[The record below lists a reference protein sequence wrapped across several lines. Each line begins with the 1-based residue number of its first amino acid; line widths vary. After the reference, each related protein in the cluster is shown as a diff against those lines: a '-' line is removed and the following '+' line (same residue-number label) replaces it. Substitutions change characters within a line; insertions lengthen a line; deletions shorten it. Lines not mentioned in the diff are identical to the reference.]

1 MKKVKIRRMEKSEET
16 YKVDFPSDRVELV
29 KEARRFLE
37 DGFAK
42 ARELHMKGAT
52 GREVLTCLTSLI
64 DDLLRGVIKGLLE
77 DDTGNHPL
85 FTVLAVGGYGRGEL
99 SPGSDIDILLL
110 CENPLS
116 KSVKEQIEKLV
127 YPLWDLKLDLG
138 YSVRDTDGCVE
149 LAQKDFTVLTSLM
162 DMRLIHGNGEAVE
175 KLWERLRDDVFPKTT
190 DVFIK
195 DHIKRVKERRRRY
208 GESIFILEPNIKESP
223 GGLRDLHSALW
234 TAKVVNRVRRT
245 EELIEAEVISSRDW
259 ARVESAMDF
268 LWTIRNE
275 LHFQA
280 GRKED
285 RLTFNNQERMALF
298 LNYRDKGSVRAVE
311 QFMRDY
317 YLHADAIRH
326 FTNHLF
332 EESLSAISS
341 GTGEIKLEN
350 GLVLSKGELSA
361 VDIDTHLESAEKI
374 LNIFNAAHRYKARLS
389 PSLLHEIYKRRTD
402 GKINFI
408 VDENSAKAFFK
419 IFAEK
424 DGVSLLLEDMHEA
437 GMLGLFLPEFEA
449 LRRQVQHDAYHIYT
463 TDMHSIFTVR
473 ELENI
478 RNERLK
484 DELPLLTE
492 VASQIEDWQLLLL
505 AGLLHDIGK
514 GFGKGHAERGA
525 SMMPAIARRLGLSD
539 EQADTLHFLV
549 KNHLEMA
556 QVSQKRDL
564 SDPSLINR
572 FAKLIGDEER
582 LKMLALLT
590 VADQKAVGPEGFNE
604 WKRALML
611 DLFLKTL
618 RAMEKGAELWAELP
632 AGREKTIKSLAEK
645 VENIIGSERFAYNL
659 KAMPQR
665 FFLTR
670 KADTLARYL
679 ILLEKLTKTDTLVC
693 EHVNDIDNK
702 NTEFVLSTWD
712 APGLFYKIAGV
723 LSFHGVNI
731 LSADIYTRAD
741 GAVLDIFRLNDPA
754 GDVVDESKWKNI
766 ESDLREAFQG
776 KLDAAERLKKRRKP
790 TLTLKRMP
798 YKPPRVE
805 FDLESSDSC
814 SIIEVYAHDRV
825 GLLFDIT
832 YALAE
837 MGLDIDRAII
847 ATEVD
852 QAADVFYVKNSK
864 GAKITDNTQ
873 LESIKSRLLEVI
885 IDDEKTQIQ

>member
-1 MKKVKIRRMEKSEET
+1 MEKSEKNYET
-16 YKVDFPSDRVELV
+16 QFSNDPAQLL
-29 KEARRFLE
+29 KEAREFLKE
-37 DGFAK
+37 GLAK
-42 ARELHMKGAT
+42 ARELHVNGAT
-52 GREVLTCLTSLI
+52 GREVLARLTTLI
-64 DDLLRGVIKGLLE
+64 DDLLVAVIKALFE
-77 DDTGNHPL
+77 DSLGSSPP
-85 FTVLAVGGYGRGEL
+85 FSVVAIGGYGRGEL

-110 CENPLS
+110 CDNPLS
-116 KSVKEQIEKLV
+116 KDVKSQVERLV

-138 YSVRDTDGCVE
+138 YAVRDAQGCVE

-162 DMRLIHGNGEAVE
+162 DMRVIHGDNEIVN
-175 KLWERLRDDVFPKTT
+175 KLWERLREDVFPKTT
-190 DVFIK
+190 EVFIK

-208 GESIFILEPNIKESP
+208 GESIFILEPNVKESP
-223 GGLRDLHSALW
+223 GGLRDLHSAIW
-234 TAKVVNRVRRT
+234 TAKVVNRART
-245 EELIEAEVISSRDW
+245 IEELIDAEVVSPRDW
-259 ARVESAMDF
+259 ARVESALDF

-280 GRKED
+280 GRKDD
-285 RLTFNNQERMALF
+285 RLTFHNQERMALF
-298 LNYRDKGSVRAVE
+298 LGYRDKGTVRAVE

-341 GTGEIKLEN
+341 GTGEIKLKE
-350 GLVLSKGELSA
+350 GFVLSKGELSA
-361 VDIDTHLESAEKI
+361 LEIEPHLESPEKI
-374 LNIFNAAHRYKARLS
+374 LKIFKIAHANKVRIS
-389 PSLLHEIYKRRTD
+389 PSLLHEMYKLRMD
-402 GKINFI
+402 GKINFKFEEK
-408 VDENSAKAFFK
+408 DAREFFK
-419 IFAEK
+419 IFEEK
-424 DGVSLLLEDMHEA
+424 DGVSYLLEDMHEA
-437 GMLGLFLPEFEA
+437 GMLGLFLPEFES

-484 DELPLLTE
+484 DELPFLTDI
-492 VASQIEDWQLLLL
+492 ASQIEDWQLLLL

-525 SMMPAIARRLGLSD
+525 SMMPTIARRLGLSD

-572 FAKLIGDEER
+572 FAKLIGAEER
-582 LKMLALLT
+582 LKMLVLLT

-604 WKRALML
+604 WKRALLL
-611 DLFLKTL
+611 DLFFKTL
-618 RAMEKGAELWAELP
+618 RALEKGAEMWVELP
-632 AGREKTIKSLAEK
+632 ASREKTIKSLSEK
-645 VENIIGSERFAYNL
+645 VGKIIGSERLAYNL

-679 ILLEKLTKTDTLVC
+679 ILLEKLTKDEILVC
-693 EHVNDIDNK
+693 EHLNDMDNK
-702 NTEFVLSTWD
+702 NTELVLSTWD

-723 LSFHGVNI
+723 LSSNGVNI

-754 GDVVDESKWKNI
+754 GEVVEESKWENI
-766 ESDLREAFQG
+766 ETELRDAFRG
-776 KLDAAERLKKRRKP
+776 KLDVVERLKKRRRP

-814 SIIEVYAHDRV
+814 LIIEVYAHDRV

-832 YALAE
+832 YTLTE

-852 QAADVFYVKNSK
+852 QAADVFYVKDSQ
-864 GAKITDNTQ
+864 GTKITDETK
-873 LESIKSRLLEVI
+873 LEQIKSRLMEVI
-885 IDDEKTQIQ
+885 TEGEKTLSQ

>member
-1 MKKVKIRRMEKSEET
+1 MEKSKKSHDAQFSSE
-16 YKVDFPSDRVELV
+16 PSQLL
-29 KEARRFLE
+29 KEAREFLKE
-37 DGFAK
+37 GFAK
-42 ARELHMKGAT
+42 ARELHVNGAT
-52 GREVLTCLTSLI
+52 GREVLARLTTLI
-64 DDLLRGVIKGLLE
+64 DDLLVAVIKALFE
-77 DDTGNHPL
+77 DSLGSSPP
-85 FTVLAVGGYGRGEL
+85 FSVVAVGGYGRGEL

-110 CENPLS
+110 CDNPLS
-116 KSVKEQIEKLV
+116 KDVKVQVERLV

-138 YSVRDTDGCVE
+138 YAVRDPKGCVE

-162 DMRLIHGNGEAVE
+162 DMRVIYGHNEIVN
-175 KLWERLRDDVFPKTT
+175 KLWERLREDVFPKTT
-190 DVFIK
+190 EVFIK

-208 GESIFILEPNIKESP
+208 GESIFILEPNVKESP
-223 GGLRDLHSALW
+223 GGLRDLHSAIW
-234 TAKVVNRVRRT
+234 TAKVVNRART
-245 EELIEAEVISSRDW
+245 IEELIEADVVSPRDW
-259 ARVESAMDF
+259 ARVESALDF

-280 GRKED
+280 GRKDD
-285 RLTFNNQERMALF
+285 RLTFHNQERMALF
-298 LNYRDKGSVRAVE
+298 LGYRDKGTVRAVE

-341 GTGEIKLEN
+341 GTGEIRLNE
-350 GLVLSKGELSA
+350 GFVLSKGELSA
-361 VDIDTHLESAEKI
+361 LEIEPHLESPEKI
-374 LNIFNAAHRYKARLS
+374 LNIFKIAHANKVRIS
-389 PSLLHEIYKRRTD
+389 PSLLHEMYKRRMD
-402 GKINFI
+402 GKINFK
-408 VDENSAKAFFK
+408 VEEENAREFFK
-419 IFAEK
+419 IFEEK
-424 DGVSLLLEDMHEA
+424 DGVSYLLEDMHEA
-437 GMLGLFLPEFEA
+437 GMLGLFLPEFES

-484 DELPLLTE
+484 DELPFLTE
-492 VASQIEDWQLLLL
+492 IASQIEDWQLLLL

-525 SMMPAIARRLGLSD
+525 SMMPTIANRLGLSD

-582 LKMLALLT
+582 LKMLFLLT

-604 WKRALML
+604 WKRALLL
-611 DLFLKTL
+611 DLFFKTL
-618 RAMEKGAELWAELP
+618 RALEKGAEMWAELP
-632 AGREKTIKSLAEK
+632 ASREKTLKSLSEKLEK
-645 VENIIGSERFAYNL
+645 VFGKERLSYNL

-679 ILLEKLTKTDTLVC
+679 TLLEKLTKDEILVC
-693 EHVNDIDNK
+693 EHLNDMDNK

-723 LSFHGVNI
+723 LSSNGVNI

-754 GDVVDESKWKNI
+754 GEVVEESKWKNI
-766 ESDLREAFQG
+766 EAELRNAFQG
-776 KLDAAERLKKRRKP
+776 NLDVAERLKKRHRP

-814 SIIEVYAHDRV
+814 LIIEVYAHDRV

-832 YALAE
+832 YALTE
-837 MGLDIDRAII
+837 LGLDIDRAII

-852 QAADVFYVKNSK
+852 QAADVFYVKDSQ
-864 GAKITDNTQ
+864 GAKITDDTK
-873 LESIKSRLLEVI
+873 LEQIKSRLMEVI
-885 IDDEKTQIQ
+885 MEGEKAQIQ